1 MMSGPNDG
9 RLELVVMK
17 ILELLG
23 YSGRFTMWH
32 RITGVSM
39 VSAIPLALVAYMSL
53 VVPAQGASPEAEPF
67 ADFKQIKKFVSVE
80 VQTQGS
86 AEKIGL
92 RKGEMTDLARLTFLN
107 KFPGIALEGSGGPP
121 RDGTERL
128 NQLGFL
134 TCEVWTVGE
143 EYMVAYHVDCN
154 AGSYLMPRMPGSLW
168 NRAILGYGPKDQIR
182 EAVYNGLRTM
192 IEQFAVTFFKV
203 RRGEEIR

>member
-1 MMSGPNDG
+1 
-9 RLELVVMK
+9 
-17 ILELLG
+17 
-23 YSGRFTMWH
+23 MWD
-32 RITGVSM
+32 RMTGVSM
-39 VSAIPLALVAYMSL
+39 VTAIPLALGACLSL
-53 VVPAQGASPEAEPF
+53 AAPAQGASPESAPF
-67 ADFKQIKKFVSVE
+67 AEFKQIKKFVSVE

-92 RKGEMTDLARLTFLN
+92 KKAEMTDLARLTFLK
-107 KFPGIALEGSGGPP
+107 KFTGVALEGSGGPP
-121 RDGTERL
+121 RNGTEPL

-182 EAVYNGLRTM
+182 EAVDTGLRTM
-192 IEQFAVTFFKV
+192 IEQFAVTFLKV
-203 RRGEEIR
+203 RSDEDIQ